1 MRKRHLQEKRHLQSR
16 RFSSESTTA
25 RRTALARISTARSAL
40 TPERRRASHQSDP
53 LKNAV
58 RPASNTSSAES
69 AYVKAYSQ
77 TVLAGLASAL
87 FSIGCGEAL
96 TESRPEVEAGRAIN
110 EIAAELIASDSSWG
124 NTEGPAVD
132 SNGNLYFTSRGTYKG
147 IVSWNAADGPRQHA
161 AVATMAGPGGLWVD
175 ENDNIFLTAT
185 LERKILKLAP
195 DKSVSV
201 VAENFEVLSPD
212 ISTGPNDLVVAKDG
226 TVYFTVPNGYFGE
239 SPNGTVYRTTPGGTT
254 SVFSDEITG
263 PNGVVLSADEKT
275 LFVAHNISESVAKIE
290 RWPLNEDG
298 SAGGIAEVA
307 TVNDCVGDGMA
318 VDRQDGIWI
327 TCYGFGTAYRVTP
340 DGEFT
345 DKITTE
351 QKALT
356 NAVFGRGAAN
366 TTLYLSSSDMERVTG
381 YVYRAN
387 VTVPG
392 LR

>member
-1 MRKRHLQEKRHLQSR
+1 MM
-16 RFSSESTTA
+16 
-25 RRTALARISTARSAL
+25 I
-40 TPERRRASHQSDP
+40 D
-53 LKNAV
+53 
-58 RPASNTSSAES
+58 
-69 AYVKAYSQ
+69 SQ
-77 TVLAGLASAL
+77 TVLAGLALALLSADC
-87 FSIGCGEAL
+87 SEAP
-96 TESRPEVEAGRAIN
+96 TGSRSEPEAGRAIN
-110 EIAAELIASDSSWG
+110 EIEAELIASDPSWG

-132 SNGNLYFTSRGTYKG
+132 SNGRLYFTSRGTYKG
-147 IVSWNAADGPRQHA
+147 IVSWNAADGPQQHA
-161 AVATMAGPGGLWVD
+161 AAAIMAGPGGLWVD

-185 LERKILKLAP
+185 LERKILRVAP

-201 VAENFEVLSPD
+201 VAENFEVLSPE

-239 SPNGTVYRTTPGGTT
+239 SPNGTIYRTTPEGTT

-275 LFVAHNISESVAKIE
+275 LYVAHNTSESVAKIE

-298 SAGGIAEVA
+298 SAGTIDEVA
-307 TVNDCVGDGMA
+307 TINNCVGDGMA
-318 VDRQDGIWI
+318 VDQQDGTWI
-327 TCYGFGTAYRVTP
+327 TCCGFGTAYRVTP

-345 DKITTE
+345 DKVTTE

-356 NAVFGRGAAN
+356 NAVFGRGADN

-387 VTVPG
+387 VAVPG

>member
-1 MRKRHLQEKRHLQSR
+1 MLTYL
-16 RFSSESTTA
+16 
-25 RRTALARISTARSAL
+25 RTVFGGFVLVLLSA
-40 TPERRRASHQSDP
+40 
-53 LKNAV
+53 
-58 RPASNTSSAES
+58 
-69 AYVKAYSQ
+69 
-77 TVLAGLASAL
+77 
-87 FSIGCGEAL
+87 GCGEAP
-96 TESRPEVEAGRAIN
+96 TEARPESAAAPEIN
-110 EIAAELIASDSSWG
+110 TITAELIASDASWG

-132 SNGNLYFTSRGTYKG
+132 SKGTLYFTSRGTYKG
-147 IVSWNAADGPRQHA
+147 IVSWNAEEGPKQHA
-161 AVATMAGPGGLWVD
+161 DVATMAGPGGLWID
-175 ENDNIFLTAT
+175 DDDNIFLAAT
-185 LERKILKLAP
+185 IERKILKVAP

-201 VAENFEVLSPD
+201 VAEDFEVLSPE

-226 TVYFTVPNGYFGE
+226 TVYFTVPNGYRGE
-239 SPNGTVYRTTPGGTT
+239 APNGTIYRTAPDGAT

-263 PNGVVLSADEKT
+263 PNGIVLSADEKT
-275 LFVAHNISESVAKIE
+275 LYVSHNISDSAAKIE

-318 VDRQDGIWI
+318 VDQQDGIWI

-356 NAVFGRGAAN
+356 NAVFGRGADN

-381 YVYRAN
+381 YVYRAT
-387 VTVPG
+387 VRVPG

>member
-1 MRKRHLQEKRHLQSR
+1 MTH
-16 RFSSESTTA
+16 
-25 RRTALARISTARSAL
+25 
-40 TPERRRASHQSDP
+40 
-53 LKNAV
+53 
-58 RPASNTSSAES
+58 
-69 AYVKAYSQ
+69 SQ
-77 TVLAGLASAL
+77 PVLAGLAFALLSA
-87 FSIGCGEAL
+87 GCDGAPTEPQSEPEAA
-96 TESRPEVEAGRAIN
+96 PAIN
-110 EIAAELIASDSSWG
+110 EITAELVASDPSWG

-147 IVSWNAADGPRQHA
+147 IVSWNAADGPQQYA
-161 AVATMAGPGGLWVD
+161 AVATMAGPGGLWID
-175 ENDNIFLTAT
+175 ESDNIFLTAT
-185 LERKILKLAP
+185 LERQILKLAP

-201 VAENFEVLSPD
+201 VAEDFEVLSPE

-226 TVYFTVPNGYFGE
+226 TVYFTVPNGYRGE
-239 SPNGTVYRTTPGGTT
+239 APNGTIYRTAPDGAT

-263 PNGVVLSADEKT
+263 PNGIILSADDKT
-275 LFVAHNISESVAKIE
+275 LYVAHNISESAAKIE

-298 SAGGIAEVA
+298 SAGTIAEVA
-307 TVNDCVGDGMA
+307 TVGECVGDGMA
-318 VDRQDGIWI
+318 VDQQDGIWV

-356 NAVFGRGAAN
+356 NAVFGRGADN

-381 YVYRAN
+381 YIYRAT